1 MLSCHVFINLA
12 MTALA
17 PTAPPGP
24 KSRFPGDMILRVS
37 RERIA
42 LFKSMAQTYGDIS
55 EITLGKQRIVQLTNP
70 EDIRDLLITNQKMF
84 RKGQALERAKVLI
97 GEGLLTSEGDVHL
110 KQRRLVQPA
119 FHRARIAAYAG
130 AMTGAAMKRQEQWAD
145 GLRLDANRA
154 MMMITLDIVAAT
166 LFGADVGSE
175 SSEIGSALDDVFE
188 AFTIGYGPLTPLIDL
203 IPSAKKRRFAA
214 GKKRV
219 DATIDRI
226 IKQRRTSGEDTGD
239 LLSML
244 LHATDK
250 EGDGTGMSD
259 QQLRDEAITLFIAGH
274 ETTANA
280 LTWTWLLLARTPDA
294 ERALHDEVDRVLG
307 DGMPTMDDLPQL
319 PMTRAVVAESMRLYP
334 PAYIVGRRATEPYSV
349 GGFDFPARTL
359 FLAPQF
365 IVHRDPRWWTE
376 PDTFQPQRWL
386 DAAANA
392 ARPKMAY
399 FPFGAGTR
407 ICVGEQFAWMEAML
421 VLATLA
427 RRWRVRV
434 DGADPELEPI
444 ITLRPKGGLLA
455 RLERRR

>member
-1 MLSCHVFINLA
+1 

-17 PTAPPGP
+17 PTVPPGP
-24 KSRFPGDMILRVS
+24 KSRFPGDMLLRMS

-42 LFKSMAQTYGDIS
+42 LLRHMARTYGDVS
-55 EITLGKQRIVQLTNP
+55 EITLGKQRIVLLTNP
-70 EDIRDLLITNQKMF
+70 DDIRDVLVTHQKLF
-84 RKGQALERAKVLI
+84 RKGQALERAKVLV
-97 GEGLLTSEGDVHL
+97 GDGLLTSEGDLHL

-119 FHRARIAAYAG
+119 FHRARISAYAG
-130 AMTGAAMKRQEQWAD
+130 AMTGAAMKQQEQWRD
-145 GLRLDANRA
+145 GATLDANRA

-188 AFTIGYGPLTPLIDL
+188 AFTIGYSPLTPLLDL
-203 IPSAKKRRFAA
+203 IPTAKKRRFTA

-226 IKQRRTSGEDTGD
+226 IKERRQSGEDTGD

-244 LHATDK
+244 LHATDV

-280 LTWTWLLLARTPDA
+280 LTWTFLLLARNPIA
-294 ERALHDEVDRVLG
+294 ERALHEEVDRVTG
-307 DGMPTMDDLPQL
+307 DRMPTMEDLPQL

-334 PAYIVGRRATEPYSV
+334 PAYIVGRRSTESYSV
-349 GGFDFPARTL
+349 GGFDFPARTI

-365 IVHRDPRWWTE
+365 IVHRDPRWWPE
-376 PDTFQPQRWL
+376 PEKFRPERWL
-386 DAAANA
+386 DAAATA

-427 RRWRVRV
+427 RRWRIRV

-444 ITLRPKGGLLA
+444 ITLRPKGGLRA
-455 RLERRR
+455 RLERRV

>member
-1 MLSCHVFINLA
+1 MPELA
-12 MTALA
+12 VA
-17 PTAPPGP
+17 APPGP
-24 KSRFPGDMILRVS
+24 KSRFPGDMILRMS
-37 RERIA
+37 RERIE
-42 LFKSMAQTYGDIS
+42 LLRNMATTYGDVS
-55 EITLGKQRIVQLTNP
+55 EIQLGKQRIVLLTNP
-70 EDIRDLLITNQKMF
+70 EDIRDVLVTHQKLF

-97 GEGLLTSEGDVHL
+97 GEGLLTSEGEHHL

-130 AMTGAAMKRQEQWAD
+130 TMTGAAMKRQTEWRD
-145 GLRLDANRA
+145 GMSLDANRA

-166 LFGADVGSE
+166 LFGADVGAE
-175 SSEIGSALDDVFE
+175 STEIGSALDDVFE
-188 AFTIGYGPLTPLIDL
+188 AFTIGYGPLTPLLDL
-203 IPSAKKRRFAA
+203 IPSPKKRRLTA

-226 IKQRRTSGEDTGD
+226 IAERRKSGEDTGD

-244 LHATDK
+244 LHATDT

-280 LTWTWLLLARTPDA
+280 LSWTWLLLARSPDA

-307 DGMPTMDDLPQL
+307 DRLPTMDDLPQL
-319 PMTRAVVAESMRLYP
+319 PMTRAIVAESMRLYP
-334 PAYIVGRRATEPYSV
+334 PAYIVGRRSTEPYSV

-376 PDTFQPQRWL
+376 PERFLPERWL
-386 DAAANA
+386 DAAATA

-434 DGADPELEPI
+434 DGPDPELEPI
-444 ITLRPKGGLLA
+444 ITLRPKDGLSA
-455 RLERRR
+455 RLEKRG